1 VGVRGALAMLEARQ
15 AEHGDARGRGLVRLA
30 RANADRLMRCVTDL
44 LDLEHIRDG
53 AAEVTLR
60 PTSAGDMAQA
70 AVAAVTPLAAER
82 RVHLTVRDTRCGSA
96 LADHHRAAQALITL
110 VSNCVHAAHPD
121 ATLRLATTRVAGARV
136 RIAVE
141 DPGGAI
147 PPERRAALVRRIDR
161 VADARAVADAPL
173 TLGDALLATGGGGAE
188 AGLGL
193 AIARAL
199 VERQGGTMGASSDAD
214 RAAVCWVEFPA
225 AEEVFAALALV
236 D

>member
-44 LDLEHIRDG
+44 LDLEHIRGG
-53 AAEVTLR
+53 AVAVTLR
-60 PTSAGDMAQA
+60 PTSPGDVAHA
-70 AVAAVTPLAAER
+70 AVEAVTPLAAER
-82 RVHLTVRDTRCGSA
+82 RVRVTVRETPCGAA
-96 LADHHRAAQALITL
+96 LADHHQAAQALITL
-110 VSNCVHAAHPD
+110 VSNCVYAAHPD
-121 ATLRLATTRVAGARV
+121 ATLRVATTRVAGARV

-141 DPGGAI
+141 DAGGAI

-161 VADARAVADAPL
+161 VADAPAVAPPPL
-173 TLGDALLATGGGGAE
+173 TLADALLATGAGGTE

-199 VERQGGTMGASSDAD
+199 VERQGGTLGASIDAD

-225 AEEVFAALALV
+225 AEEVFAALALLE
-236 D
+236 